1 MRSKNILEFDLGN
14 CNFIFN
20 NLHTLQFWMQEV
32 IQAWKLAVGGQVLAH
47 CCLQFISLLW
57 SSTIWG
63 WSKPWRH
70 FFNSSAILGWSE
82 LWRHFFNASTSAEK
96 KMFCNIIIHSNS
108 KFNCSKMGSK
118 NIWNSIKA
126 NVISSLTTYIFCN
139 YFQCKSLHRPENC
152 HQQDKYR
159 HTALYISVK
168 DNK

>member
-1 MRSKNILEFDLGN
+1 MLKIWHKTWGLRNILEFDLGN

-96 KMFCNIIIHSNS
+96 KCFAILLYFQIL
-108 KFNCSKMGSK
+108 
-118 NIWNSIKA
+118 NSI
-126 NVISSLTTYIFCN
+126 V
-139 YFQCKSLHRPENC
+139 
-152 HQQDKYR
+152 
-159 HTALYISVK
+159 VK
-168 DNK
+168 WGLKIYGIRLRQL